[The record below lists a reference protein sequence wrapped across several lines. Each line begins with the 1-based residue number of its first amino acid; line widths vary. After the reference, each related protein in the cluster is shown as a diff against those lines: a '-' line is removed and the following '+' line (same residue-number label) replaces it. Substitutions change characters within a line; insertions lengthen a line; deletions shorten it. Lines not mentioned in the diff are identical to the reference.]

1 MSIQAITRAIPPIPG
16 EESNVTNGSD
26 SRSTTQDVVAS
37 ATATS
42 SDTQATSKKASR
54 VRRCWNRMISVFCCN
69 TSRADVGLTNNK
81 VARIGSAV
89 QNTSDLLSSSAQNKA
104 DLLSRD
110 LLKIKGLVDL
120 VSELKKSNTDPKTI
134 QKRMSQSIRQNSIGC
149 MSLAEVE
156 PFADYICNTS
166 QPDTRSSM
174 RSLYLKMLLTDLD
187 YSTGWTIEY
196 EVYNLLSNSIKEEL
210 NFQVDSFISEGT
222 SATETDQTLVE
233 IQEQGLSDV
242 EFIYKL
248 TQVTKQVVSEYNRI
262 MLYKDS

>member
-1 MSIQAITRAIPPIPG
+1 M
-16 EESNVTNGSD
+16 
-26 SRSTTQDVVAS
+26 
-37 ATATS
+37 
-42 SDTQATSKKASR
+42 
-54 VRRCWNRMISVFCCN
+54 RRCWNRMISVFCCN

-89 QNTSDLLSSSAQNKA
+89 QNTSDLLSSSAQNTS
-104 DLLSRD
+104 DLLSSAAQNTSDLLSSAAQNKVDLLSSD

-134 QKRMSQSIRQNSIGC
+134 QKIISQSIRQNSIGC

-156 PFADYICNTS
+156 SFAAYICNIS

-187 YSTGWTIEY
+187 YSTGWAIEY

-233 IQEQGLSDV
+233 IQAQGLSDV
-242 EFIYKL
+242 EFIYKF
-248 TQVTKQVVSEYNRI
+248 TQVTEQVVSEYNRI